1 MKATLLAAI
10 LAGPVYL
17 AAQPLN
23 VPWNGYA
30 HDPQHTSTSATAAQ
44 ALVSRHWQTPVDLN
58 PPGGGSGPLF
68 VHYGS
73 PLITAANTILVP
85 VTAAD
90 GSYQLRVFAGSSGA
104 ALYTLSSDYM
114 LPANSGW
121 TPPFGPALALGTR
134 VYYPGAGGTVYY
146 RDLPN
151 SATGPNG
158 QAGATGQVAFYG
170 MSGAN
175 GYSANQTAFNN
186 SVHISTPLTADR
198 FGNLYFGFTATGSNP
213 AGLTSG
219 IARISMAG
227 TGSWASAVS
236 LTGDSAAVQIAQ
248 NGAPALNNNQTVVY
262 VATSTGQGFGTGYL
276 ASLDAATLAPIS
288 HIELDD
294 PRGGKATVSGDS
306 SAAPMVGP
314 DGDVYFGVLESPC
327 CTSHRDRGWLL
338 HFDAALTQRK
348 IPGSFGWDD
357 TASIVPASIVPS
369 YTGTS
374 SYLLLTK
381 YNNYASTG
389 GTGVN
394 QIALIDPFA
403 GETDLYGTS
412 VTVMQEVITVN
423 GVTPDDSGL
432 PAVREWCINAAAID
446 PFTKSAIVNSED
458 GVVYRWDFTTNT
470 LSEHVTLTGG
480 RGEAYTPTLVGP
492 DGTVYAINDSILFAV
507 GN

>member
-1 MKATLLAAI
+1 MRVFVLAA
-10 LAGPVYL
+10 LAFLPSGL
-17 AAQPLN
+17 SAQPLN

-30 HDPQHTSTSATAAQ
+30 HDPQHTGTSATAAQ
-44 ALVSRHWQTPVDLN
+44 PLVTKHWQTPVDLN

-73 PLITAANTILVP
+73 PVITAGNTILVP

-90 GSYQLRVFAGSSGA
+90 GSYQLRAFQGSSGA
-104 ALYTLSSDYM
+104 AIYTLASDYTA
-114 LPANSGW
+114 PVNQGW
-121 TPPFGPALALGTR
+121 APPFGPALALGTR

-158 QAGATGQVAFYG
+158 QAGASGQIAFYG

-175 GYSANQTAFNN
+175 GYTANPSAFNR
-186 SVHISTPLTADR
+186 SISISTPLTADR
-198 FGNLYFGFTATGSNP
+198 FGNIYFGFTAVGSNP
-213 AGLTSG
+213 AGLVSG
-219 IARISMAG
+219 IARVTAAG
-227 TGSWASAVS
+227 KGSWASAAS
-236 LTGDSAAVQIAQ
+236 LTGDSAAPQIAQ
-248 NGAPALNNNQTVVY
+248 NSAPALNNNQTALY
-262 VATSTGQGFGTGYL
+262 VATSTGQTFGTGYL
-276 ASLDAATLAPIS
+276 ASVNAATLAPIS

-294 PRGGKATVSGDS
+294 PRGAKATISIDS
-306 SAAPMVGP
+306 TAAPMIGP

-327 CTSHRDRGWLL
+327 CSSHRDRGWLL
-338 HFDAALTQRK
+338 HFDAALSQVKT
-348 IPGSFGWDD
+348 PGSFGWDD

-381 YNNYASTG
+381 YNNYATTG
-389 GTGVN
+389 GNGIN

-403 GETDLYGTS
+403 SHTDPYGT
-412 VTVMQEVITVN
+412 TVAVMKEVIAVN

-446 PFTKSAIVNSED
+446 PFTKAAIVNSED
-458 GVVYRWDFTTNT
+458 GIVYRWDFTTNA
-470 LSEHVTLTGG
+470 LQQKVVLTSG
-480 RGEAYTPTLVGP
+480 RGEAYTPTVIGP
-492 DGTVYAINDSILFAV
+492 DGTVFAINDSILFAV
-507 GN
+507 GS